1 MVKNGFSKGQKIDQR
16 ERPITRAEARNT
28 RTEDADMADTHLI
41 ALGHELD
48 ALAKA
53 LDHYAATGGET
64 GEAEA
69 AEEDRLWAWS
79 DRVLDAIAT
88 ERSSSPEGL
97 AVKLQAIEHLNRIGD
112 LTPADRITDAET
124 KSDVLAW
131 AIVRDLV
138 SQRTQAA

>member
-1 MVKNGFSKGQKIDQR
+1 
-16 ERPITRAEARNT
+16 
-28 RTEDADMADTHLI
+28 MADTNLI

-53 LDHYAATGGET
+53 LDHYAANGCES

-69 AEEDRLWAWS
+69 AKEDRLWAWS

-97 AVKLQAIEHLNRIGD
+97 AVKLQAVEHVNRIGE
-112 LTPADRITDAET
+112 LTPDDRVTVAET
-124 KSDVLAW
+124 QSDQLAW
-131 AIVRDLV
+131 AIVRDLLAG
-138 SQRTQAA
+138 RAAA